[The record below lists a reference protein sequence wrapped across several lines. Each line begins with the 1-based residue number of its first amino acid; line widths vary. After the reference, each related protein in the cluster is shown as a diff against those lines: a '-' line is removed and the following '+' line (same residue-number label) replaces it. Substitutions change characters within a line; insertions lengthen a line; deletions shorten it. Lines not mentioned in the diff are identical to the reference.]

1 MYLYKG
7 VNVIFFIFIMFK
19 ILSKLQEFSCGK
31 VKQNLLGE
39 YVFCITL
46 KDSFLG
52 PKFLILP

>member
-1 MYLYKG
+1 ML
-7 VNVIFFIFIMFK
+7 IFFIMFK
-19 ILSKLQEFSCGK
+19 ILSKLQELSCGK

-39 YVFCITL
+39 YMFCITL

>member
-7 VNVIFFIFIMFK
+7 VNVIFFIMFK
-19 ILSKLQEFSCGK
+19 ILSKLQEFLCGK

-39 YVFCITL
+39 YIFCITL

>member
-7 VNVIFFIFIMFK
+7 VNVIFFIMFK
-19 ILSKLQEFSCGK
+19 ILSKLQEFLCGK

-39 YVFCITL
+39 YIFCITF